1 MSLARLGEFNFLV
14 KFDGERAHQLDLVIS
29 CVFGLNLTR
38 ICGFGYN
45 FDVFLKNRVFEV
57 ICARRRYG
65 EFYTFVKFDGKRRH
79 HLNFVVKCLFR
90 LDLTRIVGFCTIPTF
105 FGKPCF

>member
-1 MSLARLGEFNFLV
+1 M
-14 KFDGERAHQLDLVIS
+14 
-29 CVFGLNLTR
+29 
-38 ICGFGYN
+38 
-45 FDVFLKNRVFEV
+45 

-105 FGKPCF
+105 LENRVFSMSLARLGEFNFLVKFDGGASTIWRVFGLNLTRICGFGYNFDVFLKNRVLR